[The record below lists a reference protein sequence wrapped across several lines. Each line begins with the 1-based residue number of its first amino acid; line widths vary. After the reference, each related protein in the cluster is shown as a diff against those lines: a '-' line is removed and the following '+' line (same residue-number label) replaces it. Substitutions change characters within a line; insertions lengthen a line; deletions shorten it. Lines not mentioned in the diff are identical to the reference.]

1 MFSRVLE
8 QKGNFNNYDFSQDES
23 KPHSC
28 LQEVTLCPKLE
39 PSIETT
45 SYEEYINLVK
55 YINGVLPKGIIF
67 YIFGQHSFSFTY
79 DLFPF

>member
-1 MFSRVLE
+1 MSEMFSRVLE
-8 QKGNFNNYDFSQDES
+8 QKGNFNNYDFSQDEP

-55 YINGVLPKGIIF
+55 YINGVLPKE
-67 YIFGQHSFSFTY
+67 
-79 DLFPF
+79 